1 MSLGGVGV
9 ALDDDAVAGGLDGGR
24 KGRDYLQSGGLQDS
38 AVSGEDDIVDQDVDD
53 KAAFFAAQGDAPGQS
68 SLVNCL
74 LQSLLGFVE
83 GRLVCRDSSD
93 GRLRGHGL
101 LLVLAHRLALHHG
114 VDLVDQRRHDVRGD
128 HGHCVRFGGILQ
140 GHGVTGGR

>member
-24 KGRDYLQSGGLQDS
+24 EGCNDLQPGGLQHG
-38 AVSGEDDIVDQDVDD
+38 AVGGEDHIVDQDVDD
-53 KAAFFAAQGDAPGQS
+53 EASFLTAQGDAPSQA
-68 SLVNCL
+68 SLVDGF
-74 LQSLLGFVE
+74 LQRFLSFVE
-83 GRLVCRDSSD
+83 GRLVCRDRSD